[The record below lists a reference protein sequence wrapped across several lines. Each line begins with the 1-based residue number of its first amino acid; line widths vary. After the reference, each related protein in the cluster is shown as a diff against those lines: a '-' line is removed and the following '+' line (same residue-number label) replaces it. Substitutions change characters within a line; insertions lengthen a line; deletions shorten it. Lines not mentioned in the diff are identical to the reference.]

1 MLLQKLIEMS
11 MLKVDNFLSVFCI
24 FDILIL
30 SHNKEGV
37 DISMR
42 KDITIEN

>member
-1 MLLQKLIEMS
+1 MLLKKLIEMS

-30 SHNKEGV
+30 SHNRKGA
-37 DISMR
+37 DIIMR
-42 KDITIEN
+42 KDITFE